1 MANVADEGRDAR
13 GRATQGAVAEQWVTV
28 ATGLTEARA
37 NELALVLTARGVPFQ
52 RQPGS
57 RGWELW
63 VPLGEAPAAATEL
76 TLYRHENA
84 GQVGT
89 RPLEEVGEG
98 RAGVLWYVATLLAVF
113 FALYANLFNR
123 DWLGAGRLEAGPLLA
138 GEWWRAITA
147 LTLHRE
153 LDHLAG
159 NLAFGAFYGYFVG
172 RYLGVGVG
180 WLAVLLAASGGNAL
194 NAWVQSPAHRA
205 IGASTAVFAALGLL
219 VTYTWRRGYL
229 RDTPWR
235 ARIAP
240 IVAGI
245 GLLAFTGTAGAN
257 TDLGGHLF
265 GFIAGLGA
273 GLAIA
278 RFAPVEL
285 LRNARVQRLGGA
297 VAALLLVAAWVV
309 GLRAAG

>member
-1 MANVADEGRDAR
+1 MANG
-13 GRATQGAVAEQWVTV
+13 AEQWVTV

-37 NELALVLTARGVPFQ
+37 NELALVLTARNVPFQ
-52 RQPGS
+52 RQPGL

-63 VPLGEAPAAATEL
+63 VPVGDAPAAATEL

-84 GQVGT
+84 GEVGT
-89 RPLEEVGEG
+89 RPLEDVGEG
-98 RAGVLWYVATLLAVF
+98 RAGVLWYAATLLAVF
-113 FALYANLFNR
+113 FALHAGLGNY
-123 DWLGAGRLEAGPLLA
+123 DWLRAGRLDSAALLA
-138 GEWWRAITA
+138 GEWWRAVTA
-147 LTLHRE
+147 LTVHLE

-180 WLAVLLAASGGNAL
+180 WLTVLLSASAANAIS
-194 NAWVQSPAHRA
+194 AWVQSPAHRA

-235 ARIAP
+235 SRIAP

-245 GLLAFTGTAGAN
+245 GLLAFTGTAGEN

-278 RFAPVEL
+278 RFAPVEWL
-285 LRNARVQRLGGA
+285 KQVRVQRLAGA
-297 VAALLLVAAWVV
+297 AAALVLVAAWIA
-309 GLRAAG
+309 GLAAAG